1 VKGAYAYKQLLDQNG
16 WIINGTDFP
25 IEEINPM
32 LTFYAAVARMTIDGV
47 PEGGFQVE
55 NALSRDEALRS
66 MTIWAAKGSFEEDI
80 KGSIEPGKYADF
92 VILDKDIMKIDQSLI
107 PKTKVLKTY
116 LNGEL
121 VFE

>member
-1 VKGAYAYKQLLDQNG
+1 V
-16 WIINGTDFP
+16 NGTDFP
-25 IEEINPM
+25 VEEINPL
-32 LTFYAAVARMTIDGV
+32 LTFFAAVARVSENGY
-47 PEGGFQVE
+47 PEGGWQIE
-55 NALSRDEALRS
+55 NALSREEALRS

-92 VILDKDIMKIDQSLI
+92 VILDRDIMTVNVFEV
-107 PKTKVLKTY
+107 PGTRVLKTY